1 MKFVVKSKSPKE
13 YAIPDKLTTIKKINP
28 DHVIKTRELVFQGM
42 GPSVNINRK
51 QFDMDR
57 IDEQVS
63 LHDSEIW
70 EISNDSGMG
79 MMGGMAH
86 PFHAHGI
93 QFQILD
99 RDGNPPPEN
108 ETRW

>member
-1 MKFVVKSKSPKE
+1 
-13 YAIPDKLTTIKKINP
+13 
-28 DHVIKTRELVFQGM
+28 KTRQFIFQGM
-42 GPSVNINRK
+42 GPSVNINGK
-51 QFDMDR
+51 QMDMDR
-57 IDEQVS
+57 IDEEVN
-63 LHDSEIW
+63 LNDTEIW

-86 PFHAHGI
+86 PFHAHGV

-108 ETRW
+108 EMGWKDT